1 MIINREKS
9 NSYKIRLK
17 NNKIKCKIIILIEKK
32 WKLNSMNNNN
42 YCKLLY
48 YHNNNYNKNL

>member
-17 NNKIKCKIIILIEKK
+17 NNKIKCKIIILKEKK

-48 YHNNNYNKNL
+48 YLNNNYNKNL